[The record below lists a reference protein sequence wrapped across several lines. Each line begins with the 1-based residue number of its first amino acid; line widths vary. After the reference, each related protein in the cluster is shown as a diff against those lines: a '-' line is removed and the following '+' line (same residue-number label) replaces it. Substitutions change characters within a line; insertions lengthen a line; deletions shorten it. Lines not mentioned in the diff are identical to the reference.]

1 MKMILKAYAISL
13 LGILS
18 IIALAFPI
26 YSLYGNAFGSGWTV
40 ISNPSGFQA
49 IKDSFFVIFLI
60 IGPAILVAMDFV
72 SALAKYKGKLAIAI
86 PVVCIACL
94 FIAYFMTKNA
104 VLARNGIE
112 LFGDYVK
119 DYIRS
124 GFGFGFVIALLSYL
138 ATIVAGAVQYHGYS
152 LDKAGI
158 DKLKKESVKFAEYAK
173 TNGVNLAKVEK
184 DADAKLDAI
193 LKKNKRVKMS
203 EADRLVL
210 RGEIYTELA
219 NVAIIEDYLGK
230 SGLKVSPNEVE
241 ERRRILT
248 RYNERMV
255 ATNAL
260 VYAQASNA
268 WSQVVAGKLSFHD
281 AVLKYDES
289 EDPTEDRDLWGSFSM
304 GELASEPAVRAVVQR
319 MKVGDVSPP
328 VEGDNGLVIVK
339 LLAVEE
345 GTRQVSVEK
354 SYRLGR
360 IFFHLY
366 EVWNDEGDKE
376 LEQDLLNIHRK
387 ELVSDLMRRLRD
399 SATITYPKKKGE

>member
-1 MKMILKAYAISL
+1 LNIKKIACEKLVTLTACCIVALCGCEKKTCAKHDSAVIVKVNGASLTVDRVEDVVRVHTQLAKETVRDRLAKNLRKTIVDKFIADSL
-13 LGILS
+13 L
-18 IIALAFPI
+18 
-26 YSLYGNAFGSGWTV
+26 
-40 ISNPSGFQA
+40 
-49 IKDSFFVIFLI
+49 
-60 IGPAILVAMDFV
+60 
-72 SALAKYKGKLAIAI
+72 
-86 PVVCIACL
+86 
-94 FIAYFMTKNA
+94 
-104 VLARNGIE
+104 
-112 LFGDYVK
+112 
-119 DYIRS
+119 
-124 GFGFGFVIALLSYL
+124 
-138 ATIVAGAVQYHGYS
+138 
-152 LDKAGI
+152 
-158 DKLKKESVKFAEYAK
+158 AEYAR

>member
-1 MKMILKAYAISL
+1 MYYIVIISPISGVTRGLAYGGKKENMMKMILKAYAISL

-173 TNGVNLAKVEK
+173 TKAEEKSAEIAKVAEE
-184 DADAKLDAI
+184 I
-193 LKKNKRVKMS
+193 KNKAEESANKAEETAS
-203 EADRLVL
+203 EASA
-210 RGEIYTELA
+210 E
-219 NVAIIEDYLGK
+219 
-230 SGLKVSPNEVE
+230 NE
-241 ERRRILT
+241 
-248 RYNERMV
+248 
-255 ATNAL
+255 
-260 VYAQASNA
+260 
-268 WSQVVAGKLSFHD
+268 
-281 AVLKYDES
+281 
-289 EDPTEDRDLWGSFSM
+289 
-304 GELASEPAVRAVVQR
+304 
-319 MKVGDVSPP
+319 
-328 VEGDNGLVIVK
+328 
-339 LLAVEE
+339 
-345 GTRQVSVEK
+345 EK
-354 SYRLGR
+354 
-360 IFFHLY
+360 
-366 EVWNDEGDKE
+366 
-376 LEQDLLNIHRK
+376 
-387 ELVSDLMRRLRD
+387 
-399 SATITYPKKKGE
+399 